1 VVAGNLTQDG
11 FSTLMGLF
19 AQTIW
24 LFYGLTG
31 VAVLVLRRRRVGEE
45 GVLRAP
51 GGLMAPGVLI
61 AAAVGMT
68 TALAIEEPKRF
79 ILGLALVAIA
89 APVYAVVTA
98 RRGLL

>member
-1 VVAGNLTQDG
+1 
-11 FSTLMGLF
+11 
-19 AQTIW
+19 
-24 LFYGLTG
+24 
-31 VAVLVLRRRRVGEE
+31 
-45 GVLRAP
+45 
-51 GGLMAPGVLI
+51 
-61 AAAVGMT
+61 MT